1 MKCIVL
7 AAGYATRLYPLTK
20 NFPKPLLEVADKT
33 ILDHL
38 LDDINAHGLVD
49 EFIVVSNHAFY
60 HHFVKWAE
68 NKPYKITLL
77 DDGTTTNENRL
88 GAVKDIEF
96 AINELKLS
104 DDLLVIAG
112 DNLLSFSLGDFI
124 NYFKRKNTSVIM
136 RYFESDRESLKKRGV
151 IEALDGDRVL
161 GMVEKSPTPP
171 TNWCVPP
178 FYIYKKEDIHLIEEA
193 IQSGVNTD
201 APGSFTA
208 WLTTKTIVN
217 SWEMVG
223 ERYDIG
229 NIQSYEKVKAIFEN

>member
-1 MKCIVL
+1 
-7 AAGYATRLYPLTK
+7 
-20 NFPKPLLEVADKT
+20 
-33 ILDHL
+33 
-38 LDDINAHGLVD
+38 
-49 EFIVVSNHAFY
+49 
-60 HHFVKWAE
+60 
-68 NKPYKITLL
+68 
-77 DDGTTTNENRL
+77 
-88 GAVKDIEF
+88 
-96 AINELKLS
+96 
-104 DDLLVIAG
+104 
-112 DNLLSFSLGDFI
+112 
-124 NYFKRKNTSVIM
+124 M

-178 FYIYKKEDIHLIEEA
+178 FYIYKKEDIYLIEDA
-193 IQSGVNTD
+193 IQSGVSTD